1 MTPMTEL
8 KPGQT
13 FKTSEGLVWELDK
26 LLELSTAIPHV
37 KMVGLKDRSESK
49 IIAASVLRDQRLYQ
63 AV

>member
-8 KPGQT
+8 TPGQT
-13 FKTSEGLVWELDK
+13 FKASEGRLWELDK

-37 KMVGLKDRSESK
+37 KIVGLKDRSESK
-49 IIAASVLRDQRLYQ
+49 IIAASVLRHYQ